1 MTKPELINELASKT
15 DVSKKDCANVID
27 AFQDIVKE
35 ILIKGDKLQLVGFGT
50 FEVAERAERKG
61 RNPKTGEAI
70 TIPATKSPKFKP
82 SRTLKEAV
90 NAQVSECMK
99 RLEFNTMPVS
109 ELLEVMVSTFDLY
122 NDGFEYPVIT
132 AYGKYDVIKEL
143 LEGFLADGFEISGD
157 ICLETPDATGYDKEF
172 ALYLTE
178 DGVSVCKIFE
188 NGKYLNEYPDV
199 AFVHEDC
206 NSKMLKNIESKLIFE
221 FVFDGEHGDDEDEF
235 DNDDLCCDDCDCYE
249 CDNRIRSKDIKCN
262 ETVADKLVEYS
273 KDDNGDLHGFSVSK
287 GDGDSY
293 MSYSLYTSDKLS
305 LRDIQSL
312 MQEKG
317 F

>member
-1 MTKPELINELASKT
+1 
-15 DVSKKDCANVID
+15 
-27 AFQDIVKE
+27 
-35 ILIKGDKLQLVGFGT
+35 
-50 FEVAERAERKG
+50 
-61 RNPKTGEAI
+61 
-70 TIPATKSPKFKP
+70 
-82 SRTLKEAV
+82 
-90 NAQVSECMK
+90 MK
-99 RLEFNTMPVS
+99 RLEFDNVPVS
-109 ELLEVMVSTFDLY
+109 ELLEAMVDVFNLSDY
-122 NDGFEYPVIT
+122 DDEYPVIT
-132 AYGKYDVIKEL
+132 AYGKYEVIKEL
-143 LEGFLADGFEISGD
+143 LEEFIANGFEISGD
-157 ICLETPDATGYDKEF
+157 ICLETPDSTGYEKEF

-188 NGKYLNEYPDV
+188 DGRYLNEYPDV

-221 FVFDGEHGDDEDEF
+221 FVFEFDDDEDEF

-273 KDDNGDLHGFSVSK
+273 KDNNGDLHGFTVSK
-287 GDGDSY
+287 SDADSY

-312 MQEKG
+312 LQEKG

>member
-1 MTKPELINELASKT
+1 
-15 DVSKKDCANVID
+15 
-27 AFQDIVKE
+27 
-35 ILIKGDKLQLVGFGT
+35 
-50 FEVAERAERKG
+50 
-61 RNPKTGEAI
+61 
-70 TIPATKSPKFKP
+70 
-82 SRTLKEAV
+82 
-90 NAQVSECMK
+90 MK
-99 RLEFNTMPVS
+99 RLEFNDIY
-109 ELLEVMVSTFDLY
+109 EVMDTMSESYDNLCDSDL
-122 NDGFEYPVIT
+122 YPVIT

-143 LEGFLADGFEISGD
+143 LEEFLADGFEISGD
-157 ICLETPDATGYDKEF
+157 ICLETHDSTGYDKEF
-172 ALYLTE
+172 VLYLTE
-178 DGVSVCKIFE
+178 DGVSVCKTFE
-188 NGKYLNEYPDV
+188 HGKYLNDYPDV

-221 FVFDGEHGDDEDEF
+221 FDFEDEFDDDEDEF

-249 CDNRIRSKDIKCN
+249 CDNRIRSNDIKCN

-273 KDDNGDLHGFSVSK
+273 KDDNGDLHGFTVSK

-293 MSYSLYTSDKLS
+293 MTYSLYTSDKLS

>member
-1 MTKPELINELASKT
+1 
-15 DVSKKDCANVID
+15 
-27 AFQDIVKE
+27 
-35 ILIKGDKLQLVGFGT
+35 
-50 FEVAERAERKG
+50 
-61 RNPKTGEAI
+61 
-70 TIPATKSPKFKP
+70 
-82 SRTLKEAV
+82 
-90 NAQVSECMK
+90 MK

-109 ELLEVMVSTFDLY
+109 ELLEAMIGTFDLW
-122 NDGFEYPVIT
+122 DAGDDEYPVIT

-143 LEGFLADGFEISGD
+143 LEEFLANGFEINGC
-157 ICLETPDATGYDKEF
+157 ICLEDPDATGYDKEF

-221 FVFDGEHGDDEDEF
+221 FVFNEHDEKDD
-235 DNDDLCCDDCDCYE
+235 DDLCCDDCDCYE
-249 CDNRIRSKDIKCN
+249 CDNRIRSKDIKCH

-273 KDDNGDLHGFSVSK
+273 KDDNGDLHGFTVSK

-293 MSYSLYTSDKLS
+293 MSYSLYTSNKLS

>member
-1 MTKPELINELASKT
+1 
-15 DVSKKDCANVID
+15 
-27 AFQDIVKE
+27 
-35 ILIKGDKLQLVGFGT
+35 
-50 FEVAERAERKG
+50 
-61 RNPKTGEAI
+61 
-70 TIPATKSPKFKP
+70 
-82 SRTLKEAV
+82 
-90 NAQVSECMK
+90 MK
-99 RLEFNTMPVS
+99 RLEFHTLPAS
-109 ELLEVMVSTFDLY
+109 ELLEAMVDIFNLSDY
-122 NDGFEYPVIT
+122 DDEYPIIT

-157 ICLETPDATGYDKEF
+157 ICLETPDSTGYEKEF

-188 NGKYLNEYPDV
+188 DGRYFNEYPDV

-206 NSKMLKNIESKLIFE
+206 NSKMLKNIESKLVYE
-221 FVFDGEHGDDEDEF
+221 FAFNDDEECDEEF
-235 DNDDLCCDDCDCYE
+235 DDESCCDGCDCYE
-249 CDNRIRSKDIKCN
+249 CDNRLRSKDNKCD
-262 ETVADKLVEYS
+262 ESVLEKYVDYS
-273 KDDNGDLHGFSVSK
+273 KDENGDLHGFSVSK
-287 GDGDSY
+287 GDGNSF

>member
-1 MTKPELINELASKT
+1 
-15 DVSKKDCANVID
+15 
-27 AFQDIVKE
+27 
-35 ILIKGDKLQLVGFGT
+35 
-50 FEVAERAERKG
+50 
-61 RNPKTGEAI
+61 
-70 TIPATKSPKFKP
+70 
-82 SRTLKEAV
+82 
-90 NAQVSECMK
+90 MK

-122 NDGFEYPVIT
+122 DDGFEYPIIT

-157 ICLETPDATGYDKEF
+157 ICLETPDSTGYEKEF

-188 NGKYLNEYPDV
+188 DGRYFNEYPDV

-206 NSKMLKNIESKLIFE
+206 NSKMLKNIESKLVYE
-221 FVFDGEHGDDEDEF
+221 FAFNDDEECDEEF
-235 DNDDLCCDDCDCYE
+235 DDESCCDGCDCYE
-249 CDNRIRSKDIKCN
+249 CDNRLRSKDNKCD
-262 ETVADKLVEYS
+262 ESVLEKYVDYS
-273 KDDNGDLHGFSVSK
+273 KDENGDLHGFSVSK
-287 GDGDSY
+287 GDGNSF

>member
-1 MTKPELINELASKT
+1 MTKPELIDELASKT
-15 DVSKKDCANVID
+15 DVSKKDCTNVID

-35 ILIKGDKLQLVGFGT
+35 TLIKGDKLQLVGFGT

-61 RNPKTGEAI
+61 RNPKTGEEI
-70 TIPATKSPKFKP
+70 LIPSTKSPKFKP

-143 LEGFLADGFEISGD
+143 LEGFLADGLEIGGD
-157 ICLETPDATGYDKEF
+157 ICLETPDSTGYDKEF